1 MLLSGHSQYDD
12 YGWLVSTRPVPLCVT
27 RYELEAI
34 LRSFDCFLS
43 CLLRR
48 SGFCPNQ
55 SFIASYPS
63 MNLLFTRWGKSLTR
77 DRLRGVKGPT
87 WPILLVEKTS
97 CLGSVIVSEFEF
109 LNQHVGTDGRPPYII
124 AWPKNK
130 TFSFIFRSLT
140 RWLPNQLDLSPL
152 LGQVAKMIYFT

>member
-63 MNLLFTRWGKSLTR
+63 MNLLF
-77 DRLRGVKGPT
+77 
-87 WPILLVEKTS
+87 
-97 CLGSVIVSEFEF
+97 
-109 LNQHVGTDGRPPYII
+109 
-124 AWPKNK
+124 
-130 TFSFIFRSLT
+130 
-140 RWLPNQLDLSPL
+140 L
-152 LGQVAKMIYFT
+152 LGEEIACNEERQAKDTHRSN